1 MMGFKGVL
9 MASWAG
15 LALLG
20 LGAEER
26 MGQAVLLGTNVVAIG
41 RYPSTEERTARVKIQ
56 NAGQGALRI
65 VHVVATCKCMRVDAY
80 PRSLAPGET
89 GEVAVSIKR
98 DEISG
103 VFERSFFIETDDPGT
118 RLMKIK
124 VTGEAT
130 VLGNANAER

>member
-1 MMGFKGVL
+1 MDFKSVL

-20 LGAEER
+20 FGAEEKT
-26 MGQAVLLGTNVVAIG
+26 GQAVLLGTNVVSIG
-41 RYPSTEERTARVKIQ
+41 RYPNTEERTVRVKIQ
-56 NAGQGALRI
+56 NTGQGELRI
-65 VHVVATCKCMRVDAY
+65 VHVIATCKCMRVDAY
-80 PRSLAPGET
+80 PSALAPGET

-98 DEISG
+98 DEVSG

-124 VTGEAT
+124 ITGEAT
-130 VLGNANAER
+130 ALGNATAER